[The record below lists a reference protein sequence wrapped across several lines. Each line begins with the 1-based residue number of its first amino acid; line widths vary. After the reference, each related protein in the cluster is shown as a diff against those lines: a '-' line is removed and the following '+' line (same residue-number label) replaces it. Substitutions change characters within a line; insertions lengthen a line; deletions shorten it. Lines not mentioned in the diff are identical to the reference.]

1 MRINKMSFVFSKY
14 RLIVLFVLLA
24 GCAPVISKQIR
35 DQVRPETTFTEVLKD
50 PERYQGQMIV
60 LSGVIVSAENTKE
73 GTILQVLQR
82 PAGFRGQPKG
92 VDATEGRFLALN
104 SQYLDTY
111 VYAQEREIT
120 VAGEVQGK
128 RTLPLDKTEY
138 TYPLI
143 QVKELYLWPV
153 NDDRDYAPYPYLY
166 PYPYFYYDNYWWWQ
180 THLVD
185 ERKCHKHNKRKK

>member
-1 MRINKMSFVFSKY
+1 MSFLYAKF
-14 RLIVLFVLLA
+14 LPIVLLVLLA

-35 DQVRPETTFTEVLKD
+35 DQVRPETTFTEVLKE

-60 LSGVIVSAENTKE
+60 VSGVIVSAENTKE
-73 GTILQVLQR
+73 GTMLQVLQR

-92 VDATEGRFLALN
+92 GDKTEGRFLALN
-104 SQYLDTY
+104 SQYLDRY
-111 VYAQEREIT
+111 VYTQGREVT

-128 RTLPLDKTEY
+128 RILPLDKTEY
-138 TYPLI
+138 RYPLI

-153 NDDRDYAPYPYLY
+153 IEDNDYAPY
-166 PYPYFYYDNYWWWQ
+166 PYPYFYYDNYWWWR

-185 ERKCHKHNKRKK
+185 NRKCHKHRKSKK